1 MVKEKWVVYPEQGH
15 IRVEKQIHESTTESD
30 CVVTAIAEVD
40 IGSAE
45 DLKYY

>member
-1 MVKEKWVVYPEQGH
+1 MYPEQGH
-15 IRVEKQIHESTTESD
+15 IRVENKYMSQLSESD
-30 CVVTAIAEVD
+30 CVVTAIAKVD